1 MSCWAEEGTLLVQ
14 VSSPVSAGLEENG
27 CSGDGSEDGELC
39 GADVTGTAYVSVRCD
54 LLSVKV
60 LFTGLDVSVFVHVY
74 TIVCVYRY
82 VSRHVHCACVRVCV
96 CVCARAIVFS
106 IHTCMCVHVL

>member
-39 GADVTGTAYVSVRCD
+39 GADVTATAYVCVRCG
-54 LLSVKV
+54 LLSVEV
-60 LFTGLDVSVFVHVY
+60 LFTGLNKSVFVHVY

-82 VSRHVHCACVRVCV
+82 VSRYVQCVCVRACVCVHVRVCTRMYV
-96 CVCARAIVFS
+96 CN
-106 IHTCMCVHVL
+106 CV

>member
-27 CSGDGSEDGELC
+27 CSRDGSEDGELC

-60 LFTGLDVSVFVHVY
+60 LFTGLNVSVL
-74 TIVCVYRY
+74 
-82 VSRHVHCACVRVCV
+82 VCV
-96 CVCARAIVFS
+96 CI
-106 IHTCMCVHVL
+106 L